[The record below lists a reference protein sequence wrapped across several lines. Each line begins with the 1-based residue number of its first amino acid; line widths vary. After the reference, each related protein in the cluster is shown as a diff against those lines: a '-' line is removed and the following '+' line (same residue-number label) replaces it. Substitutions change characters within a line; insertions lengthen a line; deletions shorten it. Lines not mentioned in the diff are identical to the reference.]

1 MSASGCRASVS
12 FRRARSLAASIST
25 ASWKRSPKPLA
36 TSTVKHTPGGREAPG
51 SVSIESGVIEESC
64 MARPLKVSAARR
76 AGAAAGVPMTEWPPV
91 RLIAGL
97 LLSAVMLAVPAAAAD
112 GESAQGVALPS
123 GIDAAAEDAGGDQH
137 DDHAADHG
145 DAAELGKRGSD
156 EDDSRHGHGRA
167 HRNEIGLFMG
177 GTDERGHDTEFTWGL
192 DYKRK
197 IARRWAVGL
206 LFDYAGGELRNSLLA
221 PSVSF
226 WPGIGGLQLLAAPGI
241 EFHEGRNGGGHG
253 GAKSGDEVDADA
265 TYFLFRVGLAYDIH
279 LDKRFGLVPGVN
291 LDFVNGEQV
300 WVYGLTLTYGF

>member
-1 MSASGCRASVS
+1 MTWWRSV
-12 FRRARSLAASIST
+12 
-25 ASWKRSPKPLA
+25 P
-36 TSTVKHTPGGREAPG
+36 
-51 SVSIESGVIEESC
+51 
-64 MARPLKVSAARR
+64 
-76 AGAAAGVPMTEWPPV
+76 
-91 RLIAGL
+91 LIAGL
-97 LLSAVMLAVPAAAAD
+97 LLAAVMLANPAAAAD
-112 GESAQGVALPS
+112 LESVRGAALPS
-123 GIDAAAEDAGGDQH
+123 GIGADLGVAGGDEH
-137 DDHAADHG
+137 DDRAADHR
-145 DAAELGKRGSD
+145 DAAEPRVSGRP
-156 EDDSRHGHGRA
+156 EDDAPHGHGRA

-192 DYKRK
+192 DYKRR

>member
-1 MSASGCRASVS
+1 
-12 FRRARSLAASIST
+12 
-25 ASWKRSPKPLA
+25 
-36 TSTVKHTPGGREAPG
+36 
-51 SVSIESGVIEESC
+51 
-64 MARPLKVSAARR
+64 MARPLRTSAARR
-76 AGAAAGVPMTEWPPV
+76 AGAAAGVPMTWWRSV

-97 LLSAVMLAVPAAAAD
+97 LLAAVMLANPAAAAD
-112 GESAQGVALPS
+112 LGSAWGVDLPTAVGAGPGVAS
-123 GIDAAAEDAGGDQH
+123 RDER
-137 DDHAADHG
+137 DDRAADPR
-145 DAAELGKRGSD
+145 DAAEPGESGRHD
-156 EDDSRHGHGRA
+156 DDSPHGHGRA

-192 DYKRK
+192 DYKRR

-206 LFDYAGGELRNSLLA
+206 LLDYAGGELRNSLLA